1 MCLRPSFKKY
11 NNVPPEKI
19 STQYARVQESLKY
32 TVPKVGLFF
41 GVKVPMLLDKNPL
54 RMIKI
59 PCPSSKQPDSR
70 KMAPMTAR
78 VRVSS
83 CAAVIPKELA

>member
-1 MCLRPSFKKY
+1 MFLQKRFQLSMQECK
-11 NNVPPEKI
+11 
-19 STQYARVQESLKY
+19 RVCLKY

-54 RMIKI
+54 RIIKI
-59 PCPSSKQPDSR
+59 PCPSSKQPDGR
-70 KMAPMTAR
+70 KTAPVTSR

-83 CAAVIPKELA
+83 CAAVILKELA